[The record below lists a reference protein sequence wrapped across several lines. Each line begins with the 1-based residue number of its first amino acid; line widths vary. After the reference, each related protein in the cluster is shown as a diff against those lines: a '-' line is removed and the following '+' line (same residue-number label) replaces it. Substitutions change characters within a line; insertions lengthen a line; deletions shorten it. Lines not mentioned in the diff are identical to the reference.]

1 MTFLQ
6 SKIKFSLT
14 TTSEQLS
21 VYNASAE
28 RMILPAD
35 DCNLGVLFG
44 LESLRVFK

>member
-14 TTSEQLS
+14 TTEQLS

-28 RMILPAD
+28 RMILSAD